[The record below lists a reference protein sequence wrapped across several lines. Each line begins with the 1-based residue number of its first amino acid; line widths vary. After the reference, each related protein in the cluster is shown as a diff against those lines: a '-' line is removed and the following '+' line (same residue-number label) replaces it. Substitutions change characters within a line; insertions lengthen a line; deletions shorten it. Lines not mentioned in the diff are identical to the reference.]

1 MCVSALKKLIK
12 QLGRQ
17 ACCDRALGLFR
28 TGEEPRSIVQSRT
41 IERRV
46 LGDIG
51 SQTILLCAPTRR
63 QGRIDLDLRS
73 MGTRE
78 ALAQVRGA
86 LPIGPRRRGAGRPVG
101 WGSQRIKLRG
111 GSDDA
116 GTRDAV
122 GWSASESGLGQ
133 PGVVRHYQ
141 RGPHRWLV
149 SQRGG
154 LPAAPRI
161 AQKTGQNTACG
172 GRGWRLSHSFC
183 MQY

>member
-116 GTRDAV
+116 GSARRSGVERV
-122 GWSASESGLGQ
+122 GERLGAAGGRSALSARSPSLV
-133 PGVVRHYQ
+133 GVTAE
-141 RGPHRWLV
+141 G
-149 SQRGG
+149 SGG
-154 LPAAPRI
+154 LPELNSARRKRLGQHRVAA
-161 AQKTGQNTACG
+161 AGSG
-172 GRGWRLSHSFC
+172 F
-183 MQY
+183 